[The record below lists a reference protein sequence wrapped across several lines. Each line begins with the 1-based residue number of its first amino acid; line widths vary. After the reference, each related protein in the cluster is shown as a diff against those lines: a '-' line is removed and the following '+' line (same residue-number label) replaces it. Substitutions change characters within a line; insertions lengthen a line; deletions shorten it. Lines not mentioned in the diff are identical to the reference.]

1 MDKFI
6 DNVINTW
13 GDAGE
18 IWLAQLPDIIEQ
30 AADNWGLK
38 DILAYPNLS
47 YNFVAQAMQG
57 ENPVTLKISQ
67 DKQLITDEYSAL
79 QHFAGNGLVKVLA
92 HDGAIN
98 ALLLEQARPGGT
110 LQDFETPKII
120 DKIALYADVVNNIAK
135 VKITTP
141 DKYTHVSTWCEAIDR
156 IDTDIIPE
164 KLAITAKKLK
174 EELLS
179 TSNHEYLCHGDLHLE
194 NIIQNDNTWFAID
207 PKGIIAEK
215 TFEVAAFDLLTDD
228 ELEKNVN
235 LTKRIIARNHSLATQ
250 LSLNPQRLLNWIFLR
265 LMISAQWFIEDNC
278 DPAKPLQIATQIH
291 PLLK

>member
-79 QHFAGNGLVKVLA
+79 QHFAGNGSVKVLA
-92 HDGAIN
+92 HDGATN

-141 DKYTHVSTWCEAIDR
+141 DNYTHVSTCCEAIDR
-156 IDTDIIPE
+156 IDTNIIPE

-215 TFEVAAFDLLTDD
+215 TFEVAAFDLITDD

-235 LTKRIIARNHSLATQ
+235 LTKRIIARNHSLATH

>member
-30 AADNWGLK
+30 AAESWGLK

-47 YNFVAQAMQG
+47 YNFVAQATQD
-57 ENPVTLKISQ
+57 EQPVTLKISQ
-67 DKQLITDEYSAL
+67 DKQLITDEYNAL
-79 QHFAGNGLVKVLA
+79 QHFAGNGSVKVLA
-92 HDGAIN
+92 HDSETN

-110 LQDFETPKII
+110 LKDYETPKII
-120 DKIALYADVVNNIAK
+120 DKIALYAGVVNNISK
-135 VKITTP
+135 VVIVNP
-141 DKYTHVSTWCEAIDR
+141 EGYIHVSKWCEAIDR
-156 IDTDIIPE
+156 IDGNTIPE
-164 KLAITAKKLK
+164 KFVTTAKTLRQQ
-174 EELLS
+174 LLS
-179 TSNHEYLCHGDLHLE
+179 TMSDEYLCHGDLHLE
-194 NIIQNDNTWFAID
+194 NIIQNNDTWFAID

-215 TFEVAAFDLLTDD
+215 TFEVATYDLLSDD

-235 LTKRIIARNHSLATQ
+235 LSKRIIARNHSLATQ
-250 LSLNPQRLLNWIFLR
+250 LSLDPQRLLSWAFLR
-265 LMISAQWFIEDNC
+265 QILAAQWFIEDNC
-278 DPAKPLQIATQIH
+278 DPTKALNIASQIH